1 MRRTMRS
8 MAAIVAVLAALVMPL
23 TMYKQAVYAAVAPT
37 STETPVPT
45 QTPYATNTPYATGT
59 PAPTYTPYPSAT
71 PAHHPAIAL
80 SSSQGISTTH
90 IVVIVDDF
98 PPQMTVTLYWDET
111 AHILGRTDVDDSGYT
126 RFDVTIPDAPM
137 GPHEVRAVG
146 AHHTS
151 AGAPY
156 NVTGPVVIGGSIPGI
171 DPTTGG
177 VAGAGGCDAPLA
189 FHIPVPFGSPIC
201 IDTIGALTTLF
212 VGAVQGIGGGIKWG
226 MDKVTAGVA
235 APFITVLTQ
244 TPDFSDTG
252 GGDWAELNTF
262 FGNMQDLAFALYGVL
277 SLIGL
282 CKFGLATIGRANVVE
297 AVDVLWRAVL
307 GLVAVIILPD
317 VLHLWFVGLGDLTT
331 AVLSY
336 TGGTDAGA
344 LAHISIDPKTAG
356 TVFGSAAGAVWATLL
371 MTIFGIIFTVVG
383 VVILLLTALTKL
395 VGLFLL
401 ATLYGISPLMIACWV
416 LPEASG
422 FARGWAGAF
431 VNTSLWGVGYA
442 IVLKMIVVMEFGLHM
457 DGFLQPL
464 LGLAGL
470 MVLYRVP
477 KIIASL
483 NPGGAVANAAGAHA
497 PAGAITRAATTAAT
511 AGVGGYAGAIGAG
524 LAKAPGPQS

>member
-1 MRRTMRS
+1 MRRTIT
-8 MAAIVAVLAALVMPL
+8 AIAGLVVVLTALTMPL
-23 TMYKQAVYAAVAPT
+23 AMHTQTVYAASAPT
-37 STETPVPT
+37 PTDTAVPT

-90 IVVIVDDF
+90 IVAIVDDF
-98 PPQMTVTLYWDET
+98 PPQTTVTLYWDET
-111 AHILGRTDVDDSGYT
+111 PHILGRKDVDESGYT
-126 RFDVTIPDAPM
+126 RFDVTIPDAPV

-156 NVTGPVVIGGSIPGI
+156 NVTGPIVIGGSIPGI

-177 VAGAGGCDAPLA
+177 IAGAGGCDGPLA
-189 FHIPVPFGSPIC
+189 FHIPVPFGSLIC
-201 IDTIGALTTLF
+201 IDTIGMLTGLF

-226 MDKVTAGVA
+226 MDKVTAGIA

-244 TPDFSDTG
+244 TPDFSDTRS
-252 GGDWAELNTF
+252 GDWTELNTF
-262 FGNMQDLAFALYGVL
+262 FGDMQDLAFGLYGVL

-282 CKFGLATIGRANVVE
+282 CKVGLATIGRANVVE
-297 AVDVLWRAVL
+297 AVDVLWRSVL

-317 VLHLWFVGLGDLTT
+317 VLHLWFVGLQDLTT
-331 AVLSY
+331 AVLAY

-344 LAHISIDPKTAG
+344 LARISLDTKTAG
-356 TVFGSAAGAVWATLL
+356 TIFGSAVGAVWATLL

-383 VVILLLTALTKL
+383 VIILLLTALTKL

-422 FARGWAGAF
+422 FARGWASSF
-431 VNTSLWGVGYA
+431 INVSLWGVGYA
-442 IVLKMIVVMEFGLHM
+442 VVLKMIVVMEFGLHM

-483 NPGGAVANAAGAHA
+483 NPGGAMANAAGAHA
-497 PAGAITRAATTAAT
+497 PAGAITGLATAAATGNA
-511 AGVGGYAGAIGAG
+511 AGAAAG
-524 LAKAPGPQS
+524 LAKGLVK

>member
-1 MRRTMRS
+1 MRRTIT
-8 MAAIVAVLAALVMPL
+8 AIMGLVVVLTALTMPL
-23 TMYKQAVYAAVAPT
+23 AMHTQTVYAASAPT
-37 STETPVPT
+37 PTDTAVPT
-45 QTPYATNTPYATGT
+45 QTAYATNTPYATGT

-71 PAHHPAIAL
+71 PAHHPAIVL
-80 SSSQGISTTH
+80 SSSQGISNTH
-90 IVVIVDDF
+90 IVAIVDDF
-98 PPQMTVTLYWDET
+98 PPQTTVTLYWDET
-111 AHILGRTDVDDSGYT
+111 PHILGRTDVDESGYT
-126 RFDVTIPDAPM
+126 RFDVTIPDAPV

-146 AHHTS
+146 ANHTS

-156 NVTGPVVIGGSIPGI
+156 NVTAPVVIGGGIPGI
-171 DPTTGG
+171 DPKTGG
-177 VAGAGGCDAPLA
+177 VADPGGCDGPLA

-201 IDTIGALTTLF
+201 IDTIGALTGLF
-212 VGAVQGIGGGIKWG
+212 LGAVQGIGGGVKWG

-244 TPDFSDTG
+244 TPDFSDTRS
-252 GGDWAELNTF
+252 GDWTELNTF
-262 FGNMQDLAFALYGVL
+262 FGNMQDLAYGLYGVL

-282 CKFGLATIGRANVVE
+282 CKFGLAHVGRANVVE

-307 GLVAVIILPD
+307 GLVAVMILPD
-317 VLHLWFVGLGDLTT
+317 VLHLWFVGLGDLTSS
-331 AVLSY
+331 VLHY

-344 LAHISIDPKTAG
+344 LTRISIDTKTAG
-356 TVFGSAAGAVWATLL
+356 TIFGSAAGAVWALTL
-371 MTIFGIIFTVVG
+371 MTLFGIIFTVVG
-383 VVILLLTALTKL
+383 LIILLLTALTKL

-401 ATLYGISPLMIACWV
+401 ATLYGISPLMVACWV

-422 FARGWAGAF
+422 FARGWASSF
-431 VNTSLWGVGYA
+431 INVSLWGVGYA
-442 IVLKMIVVMEFGLHM
+442 VVLKMIVVMEFGLHM

-477 KIIASL
+477 KIISSL

-497 PAGAITRAATTAAT
+497 PAGAITRVATTAAT

-524 LAKAPGPQS
+524 LAGPKP

>member
-1 MRRTMRS
+1 MGRTMRR
-8 MAAIVAVLAALVMPL
+8 MAAMIAVLAALAGSV
-23 TMYKQAVYAAVAPT
+23 AVRPAHAASAPPPT
-37 STETPVPT
+37 HTPIPT
-45 QTPYATNTPYATGT
+45 QTPYPTNTPYATATERPTDT
-59 PAPTYTPYPSAT
+59 PVPSAT

-90 IVVIVDDF
+90 IVAIVDDF
-98 PPQMTVTLYWDET
+98 PPATQVTLYWDDT
-111 AHILGRTDVDDSGYT
+111 PHMLGQHDVDASGYT
-126 RFDVTIPDAPM
+126 RFDVTIPDAPV

-156 NVTGPVVIGGSIPGI
+156 NVTGPVVIGGGIPGI

-177 VAGAGGCDAPLA
+177 VAGGGCAGPLA

-201 IDTIGALTTLF
+201 IDTLGALTSLF
-212 VGAVQGIGGGIKWG
+212 VGGVQAIGGGVKWG
-226 MDKVTAGVA
+226 LDKVTTAIA
-235 APFITVLTQ
+235 APVIAVLTG
-244 TPDFSDTG
+244 TPDFSDRG
-252 GGDWAELNTF
+252 SWHELGTF
-262 FGNMQDLAFALYGVL
+262 FDGMQDLAYGLYGVL

-282 CKFGLATIGRANVVE
+282 CKYGLAHVGRANVVE

-307 GLVAVIILPD
+307 GLVAVTILPEA
-317 VLHLWFVGLGDLTT
+317 LHLWFVGLGELTSS
-331 AVLSY
+331 VLSY
-336 TGGTDAGA
+336 TGGTNAGA
-344 LAHISIDPKTAG
+344 LARISIDTKTAG
-356 TVFGSAAGAVWATLL
+356 TIFGSAAGAVWASLL

-383 VVILLLTALTKL
+383 LVILLLTALTKL

-401 ATLYGISPLMIACWV
+401 ATLYGISPLMVACWV

-422 FARGWAGAF
+422 FTRGWAGAF
-431 VNTSLWGVGYA
+431 INTSLWGVGYA

-483 NPGGAVANAAGAHA
+483 NPGGAVAQAAGAHA
-497 PAGAITRAATTAAT
+497 PAGAVTGVAAAAVT
-511 AGVGGYAGAIGAG
+511 GNAARVAAGV
-524 LAKAPGPQS
+524 AKSMSR

>member
-1 MRRTMRS
+1 MCRTIRS
-8 MAAIVAVLAALVMPL
+8 IAAIVVVLTALASPL
-23 TMYKQAVYAAVAPT
+23 TGPLAVRTAHAASAPT
-37 STETPVPT
+37 PTDTPIPT
-45 QTPYATNTPYATGT
+45 QTPYPTNTPYATGT

-90 IVVIVDDF
+90 IVAIVDDF
-98 PPQMTVTLYWDET
+98 PPQTTVTLYWDET
-111 AHILGRTDVDDSGYT
+111 PHILGRTDVDASGYT
-126 RFDVTIPDAPM
+126 RFDVTIPDAPV
-137 GPHEVRAVG
+137 GAHEIRAVG

-156 NVTGPVVIGGSIPGI
+156 NVTGPIVIGGNIPGI

-177 VAGAGGCDAPLA
+177 MGSAGGCDAPLA
-189 FHIPVPFGSPIC
+189 FHIPVPFGSPVC

-212 VGAVQGIGGGIKWG
+212 VGAVQGIGGGLKWG
-226 MDKVTAGVA
+226 MDKVTAGIA

-244 TPDFSDTG
+244 TPDFSDRG
-252 GGDWAELNTF
+252 SWAELNTF
-262 FGNMQDLAFALYGVL
+262 FDGMQDLAFGLYGVL

-317 VLHLWFVGLGDLTT
+317 VLHLWFVGLHDLTT
-331 AVLSY
+331 TVLSY

-344 LAHISIDPKTAG
+344 LARISLDPKTAG
-356 TVFGSAAGAVWATLL
+356 TLFGSAVGAVWATLL
-371 MTIFGIIFTVVG
+371 MTLFGIIFTVVG
-383 VVILLLTALTKL
+383 VIILLLTALTKL

-477 KIIASL
+477 KIISTL
-483 NPGGAVANAAGAHA
+483 NPGGAMANAAGAHA
-497 PAGAITRAATTAAT
+497 PAGAITRVATTAAT

-524 LAKAPGPQS
+524 LAGPKP

>member
-1 MRRTMRS
+1 MCRTMRR
-8 MAAIVAVLAALVMPL
+8 MAAIVGVLAALAGPL
-23 TMYKQAVYAAVAPT
+23 TMHKQAAYAAVVPT
-37 STETPVPT
+37 PTETPVPT

-90 IVVIVDDF
+90 IVAIVDDF
-98 PPQMTVTLYWDET
+98 PPQTTVTLYWDET
-111 AHILGRTDVDDSGYT
+111 PHILGRTDVDASGYT
-126 RFDVTIPDAPM
+126 RFDVTIPDAPV

-156 NVTGPVVIGGSIPGI
+156 NVTGPIVIGGNISGI

-177 VAGAGGCDAPLA
+177 MGSAGGCDAPLA
-189 FHIPVPFGSPIC
+189 FHIPVPFGSPVC
-201 IDTIGALTTLF
+201 IDTIGMLTTLF
-212 VGAVQGIGGGIKWG
+212 VGAVQGIGGGLKWG
-226 MDKVTAGVA
+226 MDKVTAGIA

-244 TPDFSDTG
+244 TPDFSDRG
-252 GGDWAELNTF
+252 SWAELNTF
-262 FGNMQDLAFALYGVL
+262 FDGMQDLAFGLYGVL

-344 LAHISIDPKTAG
+344 LARISIDPKTAG

-371 MTIFGIIFTVVG
+371 MTLFGIIFTVVG

-422 FARGWAGAF
+422 FARGWACAF

-483 NPGGAVANAAGAHA
+483 NPGGAVATAAGAHA

>member
-1 MRRTMRS
+1 MGRTLRS
-8 MAAIVAVLAALVMPL
+8 SAALVVVLAALAGPV
-23 TMYKQAVYAAVAPT
+23 AVRTAHAASAPPPT
-37 STETPVPT
+37 HTPIPT
-45 QTPYATNTPYATGT
+45 QTPYPTNTPYATATERPTDT
-59 PAPTYTPYPSAT
+59 PVPSAT

-90 IVVIVDDF
+90 IVAIVDDF
-98 PPQMTVTLYWDET
+98 PPATQVTLYWDDT
-111 AHILGRTDVDDSGYT
+111 PHVLGQHDVDASGYT
-126 RFDVTIPDAPM
+126 RFDVTIPDAPV

-156 NVTGPVVIGGSIPGI
+156 NVTGPVVIGGGIPGI

-177 VAGAGGCDAPLA
+177 VADGGCAGPLA

-201 IDTIGALTTLF
+201 IDTLGAITSLF
-212 VGAVQGIGGGIKWG
+212 VGGVQAIGGGVKWG
-226 MDKVTAGVA
+226 LDKVTTAIA
-235 APFITVLTQ
+235 APFIAVLTG
-244 TPDFSDTG
+244 TPDFSDRG
-252 GGDWAELNTF
+252 SWHELGTF
-262 FGNMQDLAFALYGVL
+262 FDNMQDLAYGLYGVL

-282 CKFGLATIGRANVVE
+282 CKFGLAHVGRANVVE

-307 GLVAVIILPD
+307 GLVAVMILPD
-317 VLHLWFVGLGDLTT
+317 VLHLWFVGLGDLTST
-331 AVLSY
+331 VLSY

-344 LAHISIDPKTAG
+344 LARVSIDTHTAKTI
-356 TVFGSAAGAVWATLL
+356 FGSAAGAVWAALL

-401 ATLYGISPLMIACWV
+401 ATLYGISPLMVACWV

-422 FARGWAGAF
+422 FTRGWAGAF
-431 VNTSLWGVGYA
+431 INTSLWGVGYA
-442 IVLKMIVVMEFGLHM
+442 IVLKMIVVMEVGLKM

-470 MVLYRVP
+470 IVLYRVP

-483 NPGGAVANAAGAHA
+483 NPGGAVAQAAGAHA
-497 PAGAITRAATTAAT
+497 PAGAITGLATAAATGNA
-511 AGVGGYAGAIGAG
+511 AG
-524 LAKAPGPQS
+524 LAAKATSGIARNLNK